1 MKSMTGYGEATA
13 QRRWAKVVIQVRT
26 LNHRHLDIQSRIPRE
41 YLAIEEE
48 IRRVI
53 RQRMARGRVEIFI
66 NRTPLKGQ
74 GRKLQLDEELLGQ
87 YVRGL
92 NRAQRKFGFEGK
104 LDFSLLA
111 QLPELFQLGQAD
123 IKQEDEKSLVLGTLE
138 SALKKVE
145 RSRERE
151 GLQLKSDILLQL
163 KHLRQICAGL
173 GREAKTL
180 ARSRLE
186 ESPSLR
192 GEENFR
198 EHQRDL
204 SESLSRT
211 LKGDI
216 NEEIVRLKSHV
227 EELASLVQEREP
239 IGKKLDFLL
248 QEIQRELNTISA
260 KVPHLPVV
268 RLVLSGKEKVEKI
281 REQAQNIE

>member
-87 YVRGL
+87 YVRSL

-198 EHQRDL
+198 EHQRDS

>member
-1 MKSMTGYGEATA
+1 MKSMTGYGEASA
-13 QRRWAKVVIQVRT
+13 QRRWAKVVVQVRT

-41 YLAIEEE
+41 YLAMEEE
-48 IRRVI
+48 IRKVI
-53 RQRMARGRVEIFI
+53 RQNIARGRVEIFI
-66 NRTPLKGQ
+66 NRAPLKGQ
-74 GRKLQLDEELLGQ
+74 SRKLQLDEGLLGQ

-92 NRAQRKFGFEGK
+92 NRAQRRFGFKGK

-123 IKQEDEKSLVLGTLE
+123 IKQEDEKILVLGTLE

-151 GLQLKSDILLQL
+151 GHQLKSDILLQL
-163 KHLRQICAGL
+163 RHLRQICAGL
-173 GREAKTL
+173 GKEAKTL

-186 ESPSLR
+186 ESPSLGG
-192 GEENFR
+192 GESFR
-198 EHQRDL
+198 ENQREL
-204 SESLSRT
+204 SESLNRT

-227 EELASLVQEREP
+227 EELASLIQEREP

-248 QEIQRELNTISA
+248 QEIQRELNTISS
-260 KVPHLPVV
+260 KVPHLPIV

>member
-26 LNHRHLDIQSRIPRE
+26 LNHRHLDVQSRIPRE

-198 EHQRDL
+198 EHQRDS

>member
-1 MKSMTGYGEATA
+1 MRSMTGYGEATA
-13 QRRWAKVVIQVRT
+13 QGRQAKVVVQVRT

-48 IRRVI
+48 IRKVI
-53 RQRMARGRVEIFI
+53 RQNIARGRVEVFI
-66 NRTPLKGQ
+66 NRAPLKGQ
-74 GRKLQLDEELLGQ
+74 GRTLQLDEELLGQ

-92 NRAQRKFGFEGK
+92 NRAQRRFGFKGK

-123 IKQEDEKSLVLGTLE
+123 IKQEDEKRLVLGTLE
-138 SALKKVE
+138 SALRKVQ

-151 GLQLKSDILLQL
+151 GYQLKSDIRLQL
-163 KHLRQICAGL
+163 RHLRQIGAGL

-180 ARSRLE
+180 ARRRLE
-186 ESPSLR
+186 ESPSLE
-192 GEENFR
+192 GEESFR
-198 EHQRDL
+198 ENHRDL
-204 SESLSRT
+204 SESLSRA

-227 EELASLVQEREP
+227 EELASLIQEREP

-248 QEIQRELNTISA
+248 QEIQRELNTISS
-260 KVPHLPVV
+260 KVPYLPIV

>member
-111 QLPELFQLGQAD
+111 QLPELFQLGQAN

-192 GEENFR
+192 GEENLR

>member
-198 EHQRDL
+198 EHQRDS